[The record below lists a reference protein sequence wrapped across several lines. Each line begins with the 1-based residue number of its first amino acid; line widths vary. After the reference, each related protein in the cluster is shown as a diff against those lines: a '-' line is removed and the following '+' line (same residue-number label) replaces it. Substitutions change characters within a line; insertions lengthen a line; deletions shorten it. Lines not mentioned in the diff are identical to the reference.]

1 MLGNRLGVSNRR
13 DGQRSIE
20 EGCNA
25 HTLPIVCDMLD

>member
-1 MLGNRLGVSNRR
+1 MLGSRPGASDAR

-20 EGCNA
+20 GGTDA